1 MTTTMEQN
9 ILQNWSEYERMCK
22 AECERF
28 ARYNGHKRN
37 AWVHEKNILYDV
49 ETNSDRERLCEKK
62 SSTRQQIRERC
73 ARIVDL
79 HSQGMPWAEIAEIMG
94 TPIRNIGKVLRNR
107 GYAPND

>member
-37 AWVHEKNILYDV
+37 AWVHEKNPYYDPEYQV
-49 ETNSDRERLCEKK
+49 TAPRHP
-62 SSTRQQIRERC
+62 TRKEVQERC

-79 HSQGMPWAEIAEIMG
+79 HSQGMPWAEIAEIME